1 MSNLFAEQVGHN
13 TIDGVFLQFGFALG
27 SGFCNKVKMRLTPET
42 SGFNSLTSY

>member
-1 MSNLFAEQVGHN
+1 MSNLCAEQVGHN

-27 SGFCNKVKMRLTPET
+27 SGFCSKVKMRLTHET